1 MIPAWSPREPS
12 QCPWSR
18 NTLRKVG
25 KALTSD
31 EPWPEGL
38 PTFEDV
44 SLWYQ
49 EIVGFVQAT
58 LYHLDLSS
66 VIGDIEVTINGRTKT
81 HGTLKE
87 KLIREKSVPLHNIQD
102 VAGVR
107 FEADMTLSQQS
118 GVVAWTAVYLRS
130 IGWKVGIKDYR
141 TAPGLANYRA
151 VHMRLERESDKARAE
166 IQVRTRLQG
175 LWANVYEK
183 LADGLGR
190 EIRYG
195 FLPDDPEW
203 QEVVKSFQ
211 KMSIDEVRVAEE
223 NEQISESV
231 VNDMKVLERQAND
244 NPVILNSSSWVG
256 PTWKISS
263 GGSISFQDMRNK
275 LMVFN
280 QESRNRRRSLI
291 RTQEEILHMLDGAT
305 LKTNKEKE

>member
-1 MIPAWSPREPS
+1 MIPAWSPKEPS

-118 GVVAWTAVYLRS
+118 GVVTQIGDHFRA
-130 IGWKVGIKDYR
+130 IGWRANTKDYR
-141 TAPGLANYRA
+141 TEPGHANYRA
-151 VHMRLERESDKARAE
+151 VHIRLERESDKARAE
-166 IQVRTRLQG
+166 IQIRTRLQG

-183 LADGLGR
+183 LADAFGR

-195 FLPDDPEW
+195 LLPDDAEQRELIIDW
-203 QEVVKSFQ
+203 QDKSLDIVF
-211 KMSIDEVRVAEE
+211 EAEA
-223 NEQISESV
+223 S
-231 VNDMKVLERQAND
+231 
-244 NPVILNSSSWVG
+244 
-256 PTWKISS
+256 
-263 GGSISFQDMRNK
+263 
-275 LMVFN
+275 
-280 QESRNRRRSLI
+280 
-291 RTQEEILHMLDGAT
+291 EEIIELAGKQILELDKELQSELIKLGFYERNEITERLDQDRLKRETYKQNLMEQRIEIGNALEEVFDT
-305 LKTNKEKE
+305 LSGLLSRQEGKE